1 MRKTFKFRKLNY
13 SRIAFLCM
21 FVGFSLFFFFSAQI
35 KTLAQ
40 DLGFGP
46 ALIETANCII
56 GSSPCEPDT
65 AQEIHLFQPGPNST
79 SALASTGAL
88 IDTFYLNPPN
98 SSVVWAYDQYQ
109 KIQNRELMAV
119 YAQANDP
126 GANAFYFPGLGYTL
140 LLPVLG
146 LWTWSRN
153 MVLIFYVAIVI
164 VLSFLILFR
173 QSLGGQASVTIINS
187 IPSLILSLVLVTL
200 SYPIAGFFVDLIYI
214 GTGVVQN
221 SLLTAQGAPGK
232 EFMTSR
238 LLKIEGQT
246 NNDINYLQPD
256 DPYVS
261 IWAIWGTSNA
271 KIFDC
276 PGDEN
281 CVNNLIPQG
290 IDIEQTGLLKYIG
303 KILPLGEEAAGGGVV
318 QEAGN
323 RLLDLVLG
331 LAAFMAAFRLF
342 LALLKNYVTLALSPI
357 YLPWLFFAAAI
368 PSKTKSSII
377 GALKPLAAASLTF
390 IAVYALFLL
399 MIIIGQSDGFSNE
412 ALRNAGEFKFTPPLL
427 GYSPDQVGEV
437 GTSVTRAL
445 IIYVL
450 FLAAPTIPDMIN
462 NLLSVQ
468 SSSQL
473 AGQIGG
479 TTSKAA
485 GQVFGG
491 FGKILGGKKK

>member
-1 MRKTFKFRKLNY
+1 MSKIT
-13 SRIAFLCM
+13 SFLRRNSSKI
-21 FVGFSLFFFFSAQI
+21 FFIVLFGFFTSFFLFNAQI
-35 KTLAQ
+35 KTIAQ

-46 ALIETANCII
+46 ALIETANCVI
-56 GSSPCEPDT
+56 GSSPCNPDT
-65 AQEIHLFQPGPNST
+65 AQEIHLFQPGPNSS
-79 SALASTGAL
+79 SALASTGRL
-88 IDTFYLNPPN
+88 MDTFYLNPPN

-109 KIQNRELMAV
+109 RLQNRELLAV
-119 YAQANDP
+119 YAQADDP
-126 GANAFYFPGLGYTL
+126 SANAFYFPGLGYTL
-140 LLPVLG
+140 LQPVMG
-146 LWTWSRN
+146 LWEWSRN
-153 MVLIFYVAIVI
+153 LVLIFYVVIVI
-164 VLSFLILFR
+164 ILSFLILFR
-173 QSLGGQASVTIINS
+173 QSLGGQASVTLINS

-221 SLLTAQGAPGK
+221 SLLTAPGAPGR
-232 EFMTSR
+232 EFMTSTH
-238 LLKIEGQT
+238 LGLEGQDEK
-246 NNDINYLQPD
+246 DINYLQPD

-276 PGDEN
+276 PEEGE
-281 CVNNLIPQG
+281 CMNNLIPTG
-290 IDIEQTGLLKYIG
+290 IDIEQTGLLRYIG
-303 KILPLGEEAAGGGVV
+303 RVLPLGEEAAGGGLV

-357 YLPWLFFAAAI
+357 YLPWMFFIAAI

-377 GALKPLAAASLTF
+377 NALKPLAAASLTF

-399 MIIIGQSDGFSNE
+399 MIIIGQSENFGNE
-412 ALRNAGEFKFTPPLL
+412 ALKEAGQFRFTPPLL

-450 FLAAPTIPDMIN
+450 FLAAPTIPDMVN
-462 NLLSVQ
+462 GLLNVQ

-473 AGQIGG
+473 ASQIGG

-491 FGKILGGKKK
+491 FRRIFPQNKK

>member
-1 MRKTFKFRKLNY
+1 
-13 SRIAFLCM
+13 M

-56 GSSPCEPDT
+56 GSAPCEPDT
-65 AQEIHLFQPGPNST
+65 AQEIHLFQPGPNSS

-109 KIQNRELMAV
+109 KIQNRELIAV
-119 YAQANDP
+119 YAQADDP
-126 GANAFYFPGLGYTL
+126 SANSFYFPGLGYTL
-140 LLPVLG
+140 LQPVLG

-173 QSLGGQASVTIINS
+173 QSLGGQASVTLVNS

-221 SLLTAQGAPGK
+221 SLLTAPGAPGR
-232 EFMTSR
+232 EFMDSR
-238 LLKIEGQT
+238 LLGLEGQT
-246 NNDINYLQPD
+246 QDDINYLQPD

-276 PGDEN
+276 PNDEN

-290 IDIEQTGLLKYIG
+290 IDIEQTGLLRYIG
-303 KILPLGEEAAGGGVV
+303 KILPLGEEAAGGGGLV

-377 GALKPLAAASLTF
+377 SALKPLAAASLTF
-390 IAVYALFLL
+390 IAIYALFLL
-399 MIIIGQSDGFSNE
+399 MIIIGQSNGFNNE
-412 ALRNAGEFKFTPPLL
+412 ALKHAGEFKFTPPLL
-427 GYSPDQVGEV
+427 GYSPEQVGNV

-462 NLLSVQ
+462 NLLNVQ
-468 SSSQL
+468 SSNQL

-491 FGKILGGKKK
+491 IGRLFPGGKKK